1 MHPQLHPHR
10 YEPNPEFWN
19 VDPDFAFGLFD
30 LDYDTFGKNLEGA
43 LIRCPAVETAGE
55 GFYFL
60 VLR

>member
-1 MHPQLHPHR
+1 
-10 YEPNPEFWN
+10 

-55 GFYFL
+55 
-60 VLR
+60 